1 MHLKRLP
8 PIGASDSVVTTI
20 NDDTD
25 ITTVSLSATASVTEE
40 GTITYTATLTN
51 PAQGAVTV
59 NLSNGQVIT
68 IANGDTTGTVDVTAS
83 DDVYVGGGSENVTIN
98 TATGGNFEQLDVDGT
113 PAVTTINDDTDITT
127 VSLSATASVT
137 EEGTITYTATL
148 TNPAQGAVTVN
159 LSNGQVITIANG
171 DTTGTVDVTGK

>member
-1 MHLKRLP
+1 M
-8 PIGASDSVVTTI
+8 S
-20 NDDTD
+20 
-25 ITTVSLSATASVTEE
+25 
-40 GTITYTATLTN
+40 
-51 PAQGAVTV
+51 Q
-59 NLSNGQVIT
+59 
-68 IANGDTTGTVDVTAS
+68 AS

-171 DTTGTVDVTGK
+171 DTTGTVDVTAGDDVYVGGGSENVTINTGDGW